1 MAATA
6 ALHEAEIE
14 GLTADSRKVGRGFLF
29 AAIPGTS
36 EDGRAYM
43 AQAVEKGAVV
53 VLAPE
58 GTAFADYGLPNQPK
72 STGGTEVQLV
82 TDANPRRCFA
92 HLAASFYPNQPATI
106 AAVTGTN
113 GKTSVAEFTRQIWNA
128 LGFKATSLGT
138 LGLIPARP
146 DAPKA
151 LTTPDPVDLHH
162 CLDTLAREGV
172 SHLAMEASSHG
183 LNQFRLDGVRI
194 TVAAFTNLSRDH
206 LDYHGDEAHY
216 LAAKERLFSDLLLDS
231 GTAVLNADVQ
241 VFEELKAI
249 CRKRGI
255 KTLTYGRNKSDLKLC
270 GQTLS
275 AHGQTLDL
283 EIFGKTESIDIALAG
298 SFHAENVLA
307 ALGLVVAG
315 GVDPKKALPCLAKL
329 RGVPGR
335 AEKVAT
341 TPAGGTVYVDFAH
354 TPDALETVLTA
365 LRLHARGRLLVVV
378 GCGGDRDKGKR
389 PMMGEIAQRLADV
402 AIITDDNPRSEDPA
416 TIRAEILSAAPDA
429 REIGDRAEAIRIAM
443 AQLQSGDLLVI
454 AGKGHES
461 GQIVGDRTLP
471 FDDADVARSVAA
483 GLRSSS
489 SGGDT

>member
-29 AAIPGTS
+29 AAIPGTRA
-36 EDGRAYM
+36 DGRAYM

-58 GTAFADYGLPNQPK
+58 GTAFADYGLPEQPT
-72 STGGTEVQLV
+72 SPNGEDVQLL
-82 TDANPRRCFA
+82 TDANPRRRFA
-92 HLAASFYPNQPATI
+92 HLAAAFYPSQPATV
-106 AAVTGTN
+106 AAITGTN
-113 GKTSVAEFTRQIWNA
+113 GKTSVAEFTRQIWTA
-128 LGFKATSLGT
+128 LGHKATSLGT
-138 LGLIPARP
+138 LGLIPTRP

-162 CLDTLAREGV
+162 CLDTLARDGA

-183 LNQFRLDGVRI
+183 LDQFRLDGVRV
-194 TVAAFTNLSRDH
+194 TVAAFTNFSRDH
-206 LDYHGDEAHY
+206 LDYHGDEDHY
-216 LAAKERLFSDLLLDS
+216 FAAKARLFSDLLPGD
-231 GTAVLNADVQ
+231 GTAVLNVDTA
-241 VFEELKAI
+241 VFEDLVAI

-255 KTLTYGRNKSDLKLC
+255 KTVTYGRKKSDLRLIDQTLSGN

-275 AHGQTLDL
+275 V
-283 EIFGKTESIDIALAG
+283 EVFGKPAQIEVPLAG
-298 SFHAENVLA
+298 SFQAENVLA
-307 ALGLVVAG
+307 ALGLVIASGVA
-315 GVDPKKALPCLAKL
+315 PEKALSCLPEL

-335 AEKVAT
+335 AEQVAT
-341 TPAGGTVYVDFAH
+341 TPAGGSVYVDFAH

-365 LRLHARGRLLVVV
+365 LRPHASGKLFVAV

-416 TIRAEILSAAPDA
+416 TIRAEMLAAAPNA
-429 REIGDRAEAIRIAM
+429 QEIGDRAKAIRSAT
-443 AQLQSGDLLVI
+443 AQLRAGDLLVI
-454 AGKGHES
+454 AGKGHET
-461 GQIVGDRTLP
+461 GQIVGNRTLP
-471 FDDADVARSVAA
+471 FDDADVARKAA
-483 GLRSSS
+483 ADLNN
-489 SGGDT
+489 SGDGGCA